1 MKRVSGFAH
10 TTYARVGV
18 CKPPCTIF
26 CKVPPDASTRY
37 ACYGTQLDVT
47 PDLLVVEVGKVGD
60 IVNIA
65 AAAIEAEFET
75 FDFTVDKTSFPK
87 VKDEGKASATATI
100 SANISFEILT
110 DKNQLTVD
118 SVKAEVVID
127 TLPIKVKK
135 RCHPMHGNRAL
146 YQRPG

>member
-1 MKRVSGFAH
+1 MRESECASHLAQYSARCPLTRVRDTPA
-10 TTYARVGV
+10 
-18 CKPPCTIF
+18 
-26 CKVPPDASTRY
+26 
-37 ACYGTQLDVT
+37 TQLDVT

-146 YQRPG
+146 YQKPG